1 MVENRAAFFALLPV
15 LHAARLFGCSGMKLF
30 FAGGQPGLQAL
41 RQATLDATFLIAAY
55 ARDAQARGLKR
66 FESRLQPDFWGWI
79 AISLRST
86 RSASRRRGEFG
97 L

>member
-1 MVENRAAFFALLPV
+1 MQWDEIIFCWGPAGAAGIEA
-15 LHAARLFGCSGMKLF
+15 SD
-30 FAGGQPGLQAL
+30 L
-41 RQATLDATFLIAAY
+41 RRYVFIAAY